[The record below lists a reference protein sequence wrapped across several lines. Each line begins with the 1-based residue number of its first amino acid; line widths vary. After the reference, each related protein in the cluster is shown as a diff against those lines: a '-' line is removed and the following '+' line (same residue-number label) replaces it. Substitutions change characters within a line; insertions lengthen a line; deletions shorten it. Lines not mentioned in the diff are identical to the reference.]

1 METEIGKQK
10 EPSLKLGTEALSSPS
25 LSVEVRQPM
34 EDTEMTATLGKG
46 GGGGWGSSFKEHA
59 ML

>member
-46 GGGGWGSSFKEHA
+46 GGGGGVIV
-59 ML
+59 